1 MYAIYIQ
8 VTVSKVVLEPVPHR
22 HICGSIVKWSGS
34 EFYFSLTTENMKN
47 VVVLGFWRF
56 SYVIFSDDFS
66 DVNYQLW
73 RDDFGLAVAD
83 DNFGLLTFGTD
94 EF

>member
-1 MYAIYIQ
+1 
-8 VTVSKVVLEPVPHR
+8 
-22 HICGSIVKWSGS
+22 
-34 EFYFSLTTENMKN
+34 MKN

-66 DVNYQLW
+66 DVKYQLW